1 LTGILEVFA
10 LAEIG
15 SGIGFLVGWR
25 NKVLKAKVN
34 FFRQPNSRPSPF
46 DKVLRGKVGRAV
58 TRQDRLRL
66 QLADGLVN
74 VIRKLVQ
81 YEAFRQV
88 VRGLALAHSPMRQAL
103 RKKGGRSW

>member
-1 LTGILEVFA
+1 MTGILETFA
-10 LAEIG
+10 LVEIG
-15 SGIGFLVGWR
+15 SGIGFLASWR

-34 FFRQPNSRPSPF
+34 FLRQPYNKPSPF
-46 DKVLRGKVGRAV
+46 DKVLRGKAGRAV
-58 TRQDRLRL
+58 TKQDRLRL
-66 QLADGLVN
+66 QLADGLVS

>member
-1 LTGILEVFA
+1 MTGILELFA
-10 LAEIG
+10 LVELG
-15 SGIGFLVGWR
+15 SGVGFLAGWR

-34 FFRQPNSRPSPF
+34 YFRQPNNRSSPF
-46 DKVLRGKVGRAV
+46 DKLLRAKVGRAF

-74 VIRKLVQ
+74 LIRKLVQ
-81 YEAFRQV
+81 YDAFRQV

-103 RKKGGRSW
+103 RKKRGRPW

>member
-1 LTGILEVFA
+1 MTGILEVFA
-10 LAEIG
+10 LAEIA
-15 SGIGFLVGWR
+15 SGIGFLASWR

-34 FFRQPNSRPSPF
+34 YFRQPNDRPSPF
-46 DKVLRGKVGRAV
+46 DKVLRAKVGRAF

-66 QLADGLVN
+66 KLADGLVT

-88 VRGLALAHSPMRQAL
+88 VRGLALAHSPMRQAF
-103 RKKGGRSW
+103 RKKGEKTW

>member
-1 LTGILEVFA
+1 MFA
-10 LAEIG
+10 LVEIA
-15 SGIGFLVGWR
+15 SGIGFLPSWR
-25 NKVLKAKVN
+25 NKVVNAKVN
-34 FFRQPNSRPSPF
+34 FFRQATNRPSPF

-66 QLADGLVN
+66 RLADGLVLL
-74 VIRKLVQ
+74 IRKLVQ

-103 RKKGGRSW
+103 RKKGGRPW

>member
-1 LTGILEVFA
+1 MTGILETFA
-10 LAEIG
+10 LVEIG
-15 SGIGFLVGWR
+15 SAIGFLASWR
-25 NKVLKAKVN
+25 NKVLKAQVN
-34 FFRQPNSRPSPF
+34 FFRQPNDRASPF

-74 VIRKLVQ
+74 LIRKLVQ

-103 RKKGGRSW
+103 RKKGGRPW

>member
-15 SGIGFLVGWR
+15 SGIGFLASWR

-34 FFRQPNSRPSPF
+34 YFRQSNSRPSPF
-46 DKVLRGKVGRAV
+46 DKILRSKAGRAY

-81 YEAFRQV
+81 YEAFHLI

>member
-1 LTGILEVFA
+1 VSGILELFA
-10 LAEIG
+10 LVELG
-15 SGIGFLVGWR
+15 SGVGFLAGWR

-34 FFRQPNSRPSPF
+34 FFRQPHNKPSPF

-74 VIRKLVQ
+74 LIRKLVQ

-88 VRGLALAHSPMRQAL
+88 VRGLALAHSPMRHAF
-103 RKKGGRSW
+103 RKKGGRPW

>member
-1 LTGILEVFA
+1 MTGILELFA
-10 LAEIG
+10 LVEMG
-15 SGIGFLVGWR
+15 SGIGFLASWR

-34 FFRQPNSRPSPF
+34 FFRQPNNKSSPF

-66 QLADGLVN
+66 QLADGLVTL
-74 VIRKLVQ
+74 IRRLVQ
-81 YEAFRQV
+81 YDAFRQV
-88 VRGLALAHSPMRQAL
+88 VRGLALAHSPMRRAL

>member
-1 LTGILEVFA
+1 VTGILELFA
-10 LAEIG
+10 LFELG
-15 SGIGFLVGWR
+15 SGVGFLARWR

-34 FFRQPNSRPSPF
+34 FFRQPNNKSSPF
-46 DKVLRGKVGRAV
+46 DKALRGKVGRAV
-58 TRQDRLRL
+58 TRQDYLRL

-74 VIRKLVQ
+74 LIRKLVQ

-103 RKKGGRSW
+103 GKKGGRPW

>member
-1 LTGILEVFA
+1 MTGILETFA
-10 LAEIG
+10 IVETG
-15 SGIGFLVGWR
+15 SAIGFLASWR
-25 NKVLKAKVN
+25 HKALNAKVN
-34 FFRQPNSRPSPF
+34 FYRQPVNKPSPF
-46 DKVLRGKVGRAV
+46 DKVLRGKVGRPV

-74 VIRKLVQ
+74 LIRKLVQ

>member
-1 LTGILEVFA
+1 MTGILEVVA

-15 SGIGFLVGWR
+15 SGIGFLASWR
-25 NKVLKAKVN
+25 NRVLKAKVN
-34 FFRQPNSRPSPF
+34 YFRQPNDRPSPF
-46 DKVLRGKVGRAV
+46 DKLLCAKVGRAF

-66 QLADGLVN
+66 QLADRLVS

-88 VRGLALAHSPMRQAL
+88 VRGLALAHSPMRRAL
-103 RKKGGRSW
+103 SRNFHH

>member
-25 NKVLKAKVN
+25 HKVLKAKVN
-34 FFRQPNSRPSPF
+34 YFRQPNNKSSPV
-46 DKVLRGKVGRAV
+46 DKVLRGKVGRAF

-74 VIRKLVQ
+74 LIRKLVQ

-88 VRGLALAHSPMRQAL
+88 VRGLALAHSPMRHAF
-103 RKKGGRSW
+103 RKKGGRPW